1 MKLNMTTGRRF
12 LRGSAVL
19 AAMLAALIASPAAAA
34 PGDLLAT
41 VNLPGNGSCN
51 VTGTLAA
58 TGFGCHY
65 FVINGDGCESTTI
78 GVYAPCAGAVCNAT
92 AVATK
97 TVTNTLSGLTY
108 DPGRSTAANVVLW
121 GMHGTSLYRI
131 DLGDPTVSG
140 PATQTYICD
149 ATFGGSTLIDGLAY
163 DESDDTLYASPD
175 VDLSVYQ
182 LSLGTGGNGPP
193 CTLLNTVSPEN
204 AVGVADGL
212 VSGVAIGGGNTL
224 YIGRNGAAEI
234 RLVDKTTG
242 AFISNFS
249 TTAGRVEGL
258 TCDPK
263 TYAPLE
269 AILAKDAYGALYE
282 AFEVEPGTCPLVGGL
297 IADIDIKFCSN
308 PNGFNCKSGGVMP
321 MTVFGSDVLD
331 VQTIDLATVQLC
343 LADDS
348 ACIDA
353 ESLRNAVY
361 VDRGTAD
368 DVGAD
373 ECAINEETGE
383 EEYFL
388 NPDRIDDLELAWEK
402 MDVVEMLFDDCEDFA
417 KGEASPT
424 LVFKA
429 LTYDGVPVSSTPLDD
444 PGIDQVWRQK

>member
-19 AAMLAALIASPAAAA
+19 TIALAALIASPAVAA

-41 VNLPGNGSCN
+41 VSLPGNGSCN
-51 VTGTLAA
+51 VTGTLAC
-58 TGFGCHY
+58 TDFGTHY
-65 FVINGDGCESTTI
+65 FAINGDGCDSTTI
-78 GVYAPCAGAVCNAT
+78 GVYTPCVGAACAAT

-108 DPGRSTAANVVLW
+108 DPSRSTAANVVLW
-121 GMHGTSLYRI
+121 GMHSSNLYRI

-140 PATQTYICD
+140 PATQTFVCSTMI
-149 ATFGGSTLIDGLAY
+149 GGIDLIDGLAY
-163 DESDDTLYASPD
+163 DVSDDTLYASPD

-182 LSLGTGGNGPP
+182 LSLGGVNGAP
-193 CTLLNTVSPEN
+193 CTLMKTVSPEN
-204 AVGVADGL
+204 AGGAADGL

-269 AILAKDAYGALYE
+269 AVLAKDAYNALYE
-282 AFEVEPGTCPLVGGL
+282 AFEVEPGTCPLVGDL

-321 MTVFGSDVLD
+321 MTVFSSDLLD
-331 VQTIDLATVQLC
+331 VYDIDLDTVQLC
-343 LADDS
+343 LADDDTT
-348 ACIDA
+348 CIDA
-353 ESLRNAVY
+353 SSLRDANY
-361 VDRGTAD
+361 FDRGNPD
-368 DVGAD
+368 DVGAA

-388 NPDRIDDLELAWEK
+388 NPDLIDDLELAWDK
-402 MDVVEMLFDDCEDFA
+402 KDVVGMLFDDCDGFG

-424 LVFKA
+424 LIFKA
-429 LTYDGVPVSSTPLDD
+429 ETYDGLGVTSTPLDD